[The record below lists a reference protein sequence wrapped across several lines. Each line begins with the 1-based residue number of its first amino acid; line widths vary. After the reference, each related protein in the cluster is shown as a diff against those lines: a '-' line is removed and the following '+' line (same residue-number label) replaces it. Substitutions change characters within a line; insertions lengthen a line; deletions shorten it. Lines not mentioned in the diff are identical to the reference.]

1 MSFWDT
7 ITDFASDAWEW
18 GGDLIGEG
26 ADWLFGTDSGMG
38 EDYGTPGVF
47 SNLYGYGESFLG
59 SDLGSLVSSGAK
71 AYLKSQ
77 KEGGPFKQT
86 AVKTPKITRSA
97 STVGVA
103 GLAALRNPVGVNNP
117 DVRAAMQRLAQRTN
131 VNPQMQS
138 ISQQYMTKRQG
149 ARTMDVGSPG
159 LPRVRTATPASVRTQ
174 STQEVV
180 IDG

>member
-1 MSFWDT
+1 MDFWDT
-7 ITDFASDAWEW
+7 IVNYADKAWDFIVGVEQFTDD
-18 GGDLIGEG
+18 GGDYSIGYEG
-26 ADWLFGTDSGMG
+26 GVMGFLDSAF
-38 EDYGTPGVF
+38 DYSTGSSTILDTVG
-47 SNLYGYGESFLG
+47 SFVG
-59 SDLGSLVSSGAK
+59 SGAK

-77 KEGGPFKQT
+77 KEDGAFKAPQIK
-86 AVKTPKITRSA
+86 APKITRSA

>member
-1 MSFWDT
+1 MGFWDT
-7 ITDFASDAWEW
+7 ITNFVEPAWNW
-18 GGDLIGEG
+18 I
-26 ADWLFGTDSGMG
+26 TDSSISDLPDELLYTQGMSG
-38 EDYGTPGVF
+38 SSPIQTAIDYGTGF
-47 SNLYGYGESFLG
+47 FG

-77 KEGGPFKQT
+77 KEDGPFKQT
-86 AVKTPKITRSA
+86 AVQAPKITRTA
-97 STVGVA
+97 STVSVA

-117 DVRAAMQRLAQRTN
+117 DVRTAMQRLSQRTN
-131 VNPQMQS
+131 VNPDMQR

-159 LPRVRTATPASVRTQ
+159 LPRVRTAPPASVRTQ
-174 STQEVV
+174 SKQEVV

>member
-149 ARTMDVGSPG
+149 ARTMG
-159 LPRVRTATPASVRTQ
+159 LESSSLARVRTAPAASVRTQ

>member
-7 ITDFASDAWEW
+7 ITGFVEPAWDFVMGTEEWESGDLVGFSGGLRGFLDPVADFFASDSRMFDVA
-18 GGDLIGEG
+18 G
-26 ADWLFGTDSGMG
+26 
-38 EDYGTPGVF
+38 
-47 SNLYGYGESFLG
+47 NLL
-59 SDLGSLVSSGAK
+59 SSGAK
-71 AYLKSQ
+71 YYLESQ
-77 KEGGPFKQT
+77 KGDGPFKQT
-86 AVKTPKITRSA
+86 EVKAPKITRSA

-149 ARTMDVGSPG
+149 SRTMG
-159 LPRVRTATPASVRTQ
+159 LESSSLARVKTAPAASVRTQ

>member
-1 MSFWDT
+1 MDFWDT
-7 ITDFASDAWEW
+7 IVDYADKAWDFIVGVEQFTDD
-18 GGDLIGEG
+18 GGDYSIGYEG
-26 ADWLFGTDSGMG
+26 GVMGFLDSAF
-38 EDYGTPGVF
+38 DYSTGSSTILDTVG
-47 SNLYGYGESFLG
+47 SFVG
-59 SDLGSLVSSGAK
+59 SGAK

-77 KEGGPFKQT
+77 KEDGAFQAPQIK
-86 AVKTPKITRSA
+86 APKITRSA

-131 VNPQMQS
+131 VNPQMQN

>member
-7 ITDFASDAWEW
+7 ITDFASDAWDW

-26 ADWLFGTDSGMG
+26 AEWLFGTDSGMG

-59 SDLGSLVSSGAK
+59 SDLGDLVSSGAK
-71 AYLKSQ
+71 YYLESQ
-77 KEGGPFKQT
+77 KKGGPFGQSQRQPLNIKR
-86 AVKTPKITRSA
+86 TP
-97 STVGVA
+97 STVNVA

-131 VNPQMQS
+131 VNPDMQS

-149 ARTMDVGSPG
+149 SRTIGLESSA
-159 LPRVRTATPASVRTQ
+159 LPRVRTAPAASVRTT
-174 STQEVV
+174 STQEVSL
-180 IDG
+180 DG

>member
-1 MSFWDT
+1 MGLLDIIEGYVEPAWDFVMGT
-7 ITDFASDAWEW
+7 EEWESGDLVGFSGGLRGFLDPAADFFASDSRMFDVA
-18 GGDLIGEG
+18 G
-26 ADWLFGTDSGMG
+26 
-38 EDYGTPGVF
+38 
-47 SNLYGYGESFLG
+47 NLL
-59 SDLGSLVSSGAK
+59 SSGAK

-86 AVKTPKITRSA
+86 EVKAPKITRAA
-97 STVGVA
+97 STVNVA
-103 GLAALRNPVGVNNP
+103 GLASLKNPVGVNNP

-131 VNPQMQS
+131 FNPDMQR

-149 ARTMDVGSPG
+149 ARTMDVGSPS

-174 STQEVV
+174 SKQEVV

>member
-1 MSFWDT
+1 MGFWDT
-7 ITDFASDAWEW
+7 ITEYADKAW
-18 GGDLIGEG
+18 
-26 ADWLFGTDSGMG
+26 DWITDSSISDLPDELLYTQGMSG
-38 EDYGTPGVF
+38 SSPIQTAIDYGTGF
-47 SNLYGYGESFLG
+47 FG

-86 AVKTPKITRSA
+86 EVKAPKITRSA

-149 ARTMDVGSPG
+149 ARTMG
-159 LPRVRTATPASVRTQ
+159 LESSSLARVRTAPAASVRTQ

>member
-1 MSFWDT
+1 MGFWDT
-7 ITDFASDAWEW
+7 ITEYADKAW
-18 GGDLIGEG
+18 
-26 ADWLFGTDSGMG
+26 DWITDSSISDLPDELLYTQGMSG
-38 EDYGTPGVF
+38 SSPIQTAIDYGTGF
-47 SNLYGYGESFLG
+47 FG

-86 AVKTPKITRSA
+86 EVKAPKITRSA

-131 VNPQMQS
+131 VNPQMQN